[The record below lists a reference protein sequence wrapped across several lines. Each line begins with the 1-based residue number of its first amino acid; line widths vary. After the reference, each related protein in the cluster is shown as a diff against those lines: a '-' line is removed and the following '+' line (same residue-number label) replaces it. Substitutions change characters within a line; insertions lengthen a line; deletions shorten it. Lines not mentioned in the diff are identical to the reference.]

1 MNRNMEITIE
11 VTSNCQAKCP
21 GCIRHKVF
29 NPETDTVSAP
39 PKNWNLP
46 VDIHHRL
53 IDSIADKV
61 KYLTYDGSFGDSPF
75 HPDFL
80 ELIEYSAR
88 KLKGDSKPYGDG
100 KSRGML
106 SNNFNGLHDLTI
118 STNGSYKPPSFWKK
132 LGEILNE
139 HLPGRHHVMFDLDG
153 TDNETQNMYRVG
165 TDYNKIIK
173 NAEAFIS
180 GGGCAVW
187 KMIPFDFNDEL
198 EETAKMLAAKHGF
211 EKFQRNRIQRVEQK
225 AVQIA
230 LAEKMNELDT
240 MKAEDEDLKQ
250 AVLDD
255 VLDDYGLTEDVD
267 YLDARGDGDEGTTT
281 SDTDKDYGL
290 HQFSDPK
297 YVPAYTDQSFQTA
310 PDNTGIGK
318 NVKAT
323 QSGTPKK
330 AKGQATAAKAPAKV
344 DAKGGMDKPAV
355 GTKSDTPDKA
365 TGKATAAK
373 ISPEVTVKA
382 GVSTAI
388 HKEEVDKV
396 LEYHRTHTEKRSVAF
411 ARKFYQKGK

>member
-88 KLKGDSKPYGDG
+88 KLKGDSEPYGDDNLG
-100 KSRGML
+100 IL
-106 SNNFNGLHDLTI
+106 SSKFNGLHDLTI

-180 GGGCAVW
+180 GGGIAVW

-198 EETAKMLAAKHGF
+198 EEKAKMLAAKHGF
-211 EKFQRNRIQRVEQK
+211 DKFQRNRIQRVEQK

-240 MKAEDEDLKQ
+240 MKAEDEDL
-250 AVLDD
+250 LNIS
-255 VLDDYGLTEDVD
+255 EDLVEKNLKTARNLIKD
-267 YLDARGDGDEGTTT
+267 IKIDTKLDAHQNLEKAREQTGITCLWGTNNRYQISHDGSVWRCCWMNSNYQYKTEYDAGGRENWLRFTEKYNEGWNN
-281 SDTDKDYGL
+281 L
-290 HQFSDPK
+290 HSHSFSDIINHEFFTKDLEESFSNGFDDENNPK
-297 YVPAYTDQSFQTA
+297 LKVCTTRCS
-310 PDNTGIGK
+310 NL
-318 NVKAT
+318 NVKL
-323 QSGTPKK
+323 
-330 AKGQATAAKAPAKV
+330 
-344 DAKGGMDKPAV
+344 
-355 GTKSDTPDKA
+355 TKR
-365 TGKATAAK
+365 G
-373 ISPEVTVKA
+373 I
-382 GVSTAI
+382 
-388 HKEEVDKV
+388 
-396 LEYHRTHTEKRSVAF
+396 Y
-411 ARKFYQKGK
+411 